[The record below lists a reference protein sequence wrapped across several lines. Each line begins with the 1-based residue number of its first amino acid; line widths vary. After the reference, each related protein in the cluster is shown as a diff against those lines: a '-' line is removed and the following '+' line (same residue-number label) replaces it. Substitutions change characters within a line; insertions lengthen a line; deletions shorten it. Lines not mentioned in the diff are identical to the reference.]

1 MSQARELA
9 DIASNNTTESI
20 LAGRKNLII
29 NGGFDV
35 WQRGESTSNNKPTWG
50 YPTADRVRTA
60 CASSSTTY
68 QKVAADIAGKK
79 CNALRVGFGA
89 DESQFHVE
97 QILENSYN
105 TIIGNYVT
113 LSYWIKCNN
122 GTATVKTGSAGA
134 YISNQD
140 YDYKETVVGSEWVKV
155 VLTSDRTSSAYDGT
169 NEMEFRFIDNSLSQ
183 GDASL
188 AGLSFDIAQVQLEI
202 GSQATDFEYRSYGE
216 ELALCQRYYE
226 VLDASSSFV
235 TNISSSHS
243 GRQRIPFTVEKRSDP
258 TISFGF
264 NSVSN
269 FQYYGNG
276 CSGVGGAATKR
287 YAGITYI
294 GFNNWSLA
302 VGGCVYVSITNTGS
316 NDIYADAEL

>member
-9 DIASNNTTESI
+9 DVASGNTTERI

-35 WQRGESTSNNKPTWG
+35 WQRGTSFTGNSF
-50 YPTADRVRTA
+50 TADRFV
-60 CASSSTTY
+60 SN
-68 QKVAADIAGKK
+68 QGNVARSVTVPESKGFKYSAQYSGTFADPFIQQVVEGSQAVAGRIATFSFW
-79 CNALRVGFGA
+79 L
-89 DESQFHVE
+89 
-97 QILENSYN
+97 
-105 TIIGNYVT
+105 
-113 LSYWIKCNN
+113 N
-122 GTATVKTGSAGA
+122 GTLEDIEDG
-134 YISNQD
+134 YI
-140 YDYKETVVGSEWVKV
+140 YDGVYTSISSIGVSLIETVGTWN
-155 VLTSDRTSSAYDGT
+155 RYSAT
-169 NEMEFRFIDNSLSQ
+169 HTFAS
-183 GDASL
+183 GDYNPIVRL
-188 AGLSFDIAQVQLEI
+188 DFAGDTATTIQTTGWQLEL